1 MNKTPKT
8 KKELIAELDNLK
20 RENETLEK
28 ERLLLRTVIDNIPD
42 SIYCKDIDGRK
53 TLANVMELRIS
64 GVTSESE
71 ILGKTDFDFYPKE
84 IAEGFY
90 ADDQFVIKSGQPVI
104 NKEEYLIDENGQK
117 LWLLTS
123 KLPFKDKEGNII
135 GIVGIG
141 RNITIRKRA
150 ELALSESEVKLNV
163 ILQSTADGILAV
175 DAQGRVIK
183 TNDRFAQLWKIPR
196 GLIDQNDDMAI
207 LDFVSE
213 QLIDPDEFISKV
225 KKLYNSKEEDLDLLH
240 FKDGRI
246 FERYSAPLV
255 MGDLLIGRVW
265 SFRDITAKKIAEEEL
280 RNQQLLLRTV
290 IDNIPDSIYC
300 KDTAGRKT
308 LANVM
313 ELRLLGAASEAEII
327 GKTDYDFYPK
337 EIAEGFFAD
346 DQLVIKTG
354 QQVLNKVEYLFDEQ
368 GQKQWLLT
376 SKLPLNDKEGN
387 IIGIVG
393 IGHNIT
399 DRINAEEEI
408 KKQNEEL
415 SKINAEKDKF
425 FSIIAHDLKSPFQ
438 GLLGLT
444 ELMLLADEDF
454 TKEEL
459 LQYGKDLF
467 KTASNVYKLLE
478 NLLQWAMMRKGSVNF
493 TPKELPISVCV
504 EQNIDVLKQRAVQ
517 KGITLLNEI
526 PSNESVFADEKM
538 IDTILR
544 NLLSNAV
551 KFTKRNGEVIVRAI
565 NINHD
570 IVEVTVSDTGI
581 GISEK
586 NVKRLFKIEEKVSSK
601 GTEGEEST
609 GIGLL
614 LCKDFVE
621 KNGGMIWV
629 ESVEGAGST
638 FHFTLRSHE

>member
-1 MNKTPKT
+1 MNKNIKT

-64 GVTSESE
+64 GATSESE

-104 NKEEYLIDENGQK
+104 NREEYLIDENGQK

-175 DAQGRVIK
+175 DAQGKVIK
-183 TNDRFAQLWKIPR
+183 TNDRFAQLWKIPQ
-196 GLIDQNDDMAI
+196 GLIVQNDDMAI
-207 LDFVSE
+207 LDFASE

-225 KKLYNSKEEDLDLLH
+225 KKLYNSKDVDLDLLH

-246 FERYSAPLV
+246 FERYSEPLV

-265 SFRDITAKKIAEEEL
+265 SFRDITAKKIVEEEL

-313 ELRLLGAASEAEII
+313 ELRLLGAESEVEIL
-327 GKTDYDFYPK
+327 GKTDFDFYPK
-337 EIAEGFFAD
+337 EIAEGFIAD
-346 DQLVIKTG
+346 DQLVISTG
-354 QQVLNKVEYLFDEQ
+354 QPVLDREEYLLDES

-478 NLLQWAMMRKGSVNF
+478 NLLQWAMMRKGSVDF
-493 TPKELPISVCV
+493 TPKVLPISVCV
-504 EQNIDVLKQRAVQ
+504 EQNIEVLKQRAAQ
-517 KGITLLNEI
+517 KGITLINDVS
-526 PSNESVFADEKM
+526 SNESVYADEKM
-538 IDTILR
+538 VDTILR

-565 NINHD
+565 NINSE
-570 IVEVTVSDTGI
+570 IVEVSVSDTGI

-586 NVKRLFKIEEKVSSK
+586 NVNRLFKIEEKVGSK

-621 KNGGMIWV
+621 KNGGNIWV

-638 FHFTLRSHE
+638 FHFTLKSHE